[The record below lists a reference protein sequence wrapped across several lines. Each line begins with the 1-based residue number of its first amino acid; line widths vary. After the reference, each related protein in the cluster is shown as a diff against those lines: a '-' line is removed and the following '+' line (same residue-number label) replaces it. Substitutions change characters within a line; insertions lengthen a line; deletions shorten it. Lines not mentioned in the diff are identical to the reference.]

1 MKEESDPSK
10 NQDENSGG
18 WTSDLPPP
26 KRDRPAPA
34 SSRRI
39 FVDTDDVKAEEARL
53 ERAYN
58 EAAAQSSPLSSPKPA
73 PGS

>member
-1 MKEESDPSK
+1 MKEDSDLSK
-10 NQDENSGG
+10 QEDENSGG

-26 KRDRPAPA
+26 RRDCPPV

-39 FVDTDDVKAEEARL
+39 YDDPDDAKAEEARL

-58 EAAAQSSPLSSPKPA
+58 EAAAQSSPLGSSKPA
-73 PGS
+73 PG